1 MNHFYSFL
9 YLVARLALGIF
20 FIWKGLFL
28 VNHWTE
34 AMQNLEH
41 FILYATPLWLILSLV
56 LYFVGGIFVLLG
68 FYTRLG
74 AVLLFINLLFILIS
88 GPVWTLL
95 TPMYS
100 LWALIDAY
108 ATKIAEMGI
117 CLILIASG
125 SGDYL
130 SLDRRRKK

>member
-9 YLVARLALGIF
+9 YLVARLTLGVF
-20 FIWKGLFL
+20 FIWKGVFL

-74 AVLLFINLLFILIS
+74 AVLLFINLLFIFIS
-88 GPVWTLL
+88 GPVWTLS
-95 TPMYS
+95 TPIYS
-100 LWALIDAY
+100 LWALTDAY
-108 ATKIAEMGI
+108 AAKMAEMGI
-117 CLILIASG
+117 CLVLIGIG